1 MEIVVSFIFAAYV
14 VVSVIICVIVG
25 AVSKSNKAVA
35 ISVALCVL
43 VPFYDVVPT
52 RIIANKYC
60 QIEPK
65 SKIDKIVEYPK
76 SVYVKID
83 NAKVGDIDTSL
94 HLIEAL
100 LDGIHIEKIAIE
112 CNSKITD
119 KYKCGNGKVEEVY
132 FDKNSTHY
140 TQYINLIS
148 QYQNLHTDKSAQFDF
163 YRKNE
168 KAIEETKFKITKR
181 NVVEKDR
188 DIIKNYNYS
197 IIINKSEKIS
207 DSLFENAF
215 YHIVNVSIVE
225 NKTEK
230 EIAFWK
236 MYIRNREATFIFPE
250 ILMPHFTDDY
260 QFTRKVCGKIQE
272 IEKVFDMDKWGF
284 DFSSLFNY
292 RIYLR

>member
-1 MEIVVSFIFAAYV
+1 MGIIISFVFAAYAF
-14 VVSVIICVIVG
+14 VSGIICVIVG
-25 AVSKSNKAVA
+25 IVSKSNKAVA

-83 NAKVGDIDTSL
+83 NAEVDDIDTSL

-163 YRKNE
+163 YRENE
-168 KAIEETKFKITKR
+168 KAIEEAKFKITKR
-181 NVVEKDR
+181 NEVEKDR

-207 DSLFENAF
+207 DSAFENYF

-250 ILMPHFTDDY
+250 ILMPHFADDY

-272 IEKVFDMDKWGF
+272 IEKVFDMDKWSKGLSI
-284 DFSSLFNY
+284 D
-292 RIYLR
+292 IYQ

>member
-1 MEIVVSFIFAAYV
+1 MEIIISFVFAAYAF
-14 VVSVIICVIVG
+14 VSGIICVIVYMI
-25 AVSKSNKAVA
+25 SKSNKAVA

-148 QYQNLHTDKSAQFDF
+148 QYQNLHTDESAQFDF
-163 YRKNE
+163 YRENE
-168 KAIEETKFKITKR
+168 KAIEEAKFKITKR
-181 NVVEKDR
+181 NEVEKDR

-207 DSLFENAF
+207 DSAFENYF

-250 ILMPHFTDDY
+250 ILMPHFADDY
-260 QFTRKVCGKIQE
+260 QFTREVCGKRQE
-272 IEKVFDMDKWGF
+272 IEKVFDMDKWSKGLSI
-284 DFSSLFNY
+284 D
-292 RIYLR
+292 IYQ

>member
-1 MEIVVSFIFAAYV
+1 MEIIISFVFAAYAF
-14 VVSVIICVIVG
+14 VSGIICVIVYMI
-25 AVSKSNKAVA
+25 SKSNKALA

-76 SVYVKID
+76 SVYVEINSSDKNEIIYND
-83 NAKVGDIDTSL
+83 LLCGEFD
-94 HLIEAL
+94 EAM
-100 LDGIHIEKIAIE
+100 LDGIHVEKMAVNCYGEIIQKE
-112 CNSKITD
+112 FDTNSSD
-119 KYKCGNGKVEEVY
+119 YK
-132 FDKNSTHY
+132 
-140 TQYINLIS
+140 QYINLIS

-272 IEKVFDMDKWGF
+272 IEKVFDMDKWSKGLSI
-284 DFSSLFNY
+284 D
-292 RIYLR
+292 IYQ

>member
-1 MEIVVSFIFAAYV
+1 MGIIISFVFAAYAF
-14 VVSVIICVIVG
+14 VSGIICVIVYMI
-25 AVSKSNKAVA
+25 SKSNKALA

-76 SVYVKID
+76 SVYVEINSSDKDEIIY
-83 NAKVGDIDTSL
+83 NGQL
-94 HLIEAL
+94 CGEFFEAM
-100 LDGIHIEKIAIE
+100 LDGIHVEKMAVNCYGEIIQKE
-112 CNSKITD
+112 FDTNSSD
-119 KYKCGNGKVEEVY
+119 YK
-132 FDKNSTHY
+132 
-140 TQYINLIS
+140 QYINLIS
-148 QYQNLHTDKSAQFDF
+148 QYQNLHTDESAQFDF

-250 ILMPHFTDDY
+250 ILMPHFADDY
-260 QFTRKVCGKIQE
+260 QFTNKVCGKIQE

-292 RIYLR
+292 CIYR

>member
-1 MEIVVSFIFAAYV
+1 MGIIISFVFAAYAF
-14 VVSVIICVIVG
+14 VSGIICVIVYMI
-25 AVSKSNKAVA
+25 SKSNKALA

-76 SVYVKID
+76 SVYVEINSSDKDEIIY
-83 NAKVGDIDTSL
+83 NGQL
-94 HLIEAL
+94 CGEFFEAM
-100 LDGIHIEKIAIE
+100 LDGIHVEKMAVNCYGEIIQKE
-112 CNSKITD
+112 FDTNSSD
-119 KYKCGNGKVEEVY
+119 YK
-132 FDKNSTHY
+132 
-140 TQYINLIS
+140 QYINLIS
-148 QYQNLHTDKSAQFDF
+148 QYQNLHTDESAQFDF

-181 NVVEKDR
+181 NNIEKGS
-188 DIIKNYNYS
+188 DIIKDYDYS
-197 IIINKSEKIS
+197 LIINKNEKIS
-207 DSLFENAF
+207 DSAFENYF

-250 ILMPHFTDDY
+250 ILMPHFADDY
-260 QFTRKVCGKIQE
+260 QFTNKVCGKIQE

-292 RIYLR
+292 CIYR

>member
-1 MEIVVSFIFAAYV
+1 MGIIISFVFAAYAF
-14 VVSVIICVIVG
+14 VSGIICVIVYMI
-25 AVSKSNKAVA
+25 SKSNKALA

-76 SVYVKID
+76 SVYVEINSSDKDEIIYNLRLCGKFD
-83 NAKVGDIDTSL
+83 
-94 HLIEAL
+94 EAM
-100 LDGIHIEKIAIE
+100 LDGIHVEKMAVNCYGKIIQKE
-112 CNSKITD
+112 FDTNSSD
-119 KYKCGNGKVEEVY
+119 YK
-132 FDKNSTHY
+132 
-140 TQYINLIS
+140 QYINLIS

-272 IEKVFDMDKWGF
+272 IEKVFDMDKWSKGLSI
-284 DFSSLFNY
+284 D
-292 RIYLR
+292 IYQ

>member
-1 MEIVVSFIFAAYV
+1 MEIVVSFIFAAYE

-25 AVSKSNKAVA
+25 IVSKSNKAVA

-94 HLIEAL
+94 HLIEDL

-119 KYKCGNGKVEEVY
+119 KYKCDNGKVEEVY

-148 QYQNLHTDKSAQFDF
+148 QYQNLYTDESAQFDF
-163 YRKNE
+163 YRENE
-168 KAIEETKFKITKR
+168 KAIEEAKFKITKR
-181 NVVEKDR
+181 NEVEKDR

-207 DSLFENAF
+207 DSAFENYF

-250 ILMPHFTDDY
+250 ILMPHFADDY
-260 QFTRKVCGKIQE
+260 QFTRKVCGKRQE
-272 IEKVFDMDKWGF
+272 IEKVFDMKKWSFNFSNLF
-284 DFSSLFNY
+284 DHY
-292 RIYLR
+292 IYL

>member
-1 MEIVVSFIFAAYV
+1 MGIIISFVFAAYAF
-14 VVSVIICVIVG
+14 VSGIICVIVYMI
-25 AVSKSNKAVA
+25 SKSNKALA

-148 QYQNLHTDKSAQFDF
+148 QYQNLHTDESAQFDF
-163 YRKNE
+163 YRENE
-168 KAIEETKFKITKR
+168 KAIEEAKFKITKR
-181 NVVEKDR
+181 NEVEKDR

-207 DSLFENAF
+207 DSAFENYF

-250 ILMPHFTDDY
+250 ILMPHFADDY
-260 QFTRKVCGKIQE
+260 QFTREVCGKRQE
-272 IEKVFDMDKWGF
+272 IEKVFDMDKWSKGLSI
-284 DFSSLFNY
+284 D
-292 RIYLR
+292 IYQ

>member
-1 MEIVVSFIFAAYV
+1 MGIIISFVFAAYV

-52 RIIANKYC
+52 RLIANKYC

-76 SVYVKID
+76 SVYVEINSSDKDEIIYNGRLCGEFD
-83 NAKVGDIDTSL
+83 
-94 HLIEAL
+94 EAM
-100 LDGIHIEKIAIE
+100 LDGIHVEKMAVNCYGEIIQKE
-112 CNSKITD
+112 FDTNSSD
-119 KYKCGNGKVEEVY
+119 YK
-132 FDKNSTHY
+132 
-140 TQYINLIS
+140 QYINLIS
-148 QYQNLHTDKSAQFDF
+148 QYQNLHTDESAQFDF
-163 YRKNE
+163 YRENE
-168 KAIEETKFKITKR
+168 KAIEEAKFKITKR
-181 NVVEKDR
+181 NEVEKDR

-207 DSLFENAF
+207 DSAFENYF

-250 ILMPHFTDDY
+250 ILMPHFADDY

-272 IEKVFDMDKWGF
+272 IEKVFDMDKWSKGLSI
-284 DFSSLFNY
+284 D
-292 RIYLR
+292 IYQ

>member
-25 AVSKSNKAVA
+25 IVSKSNKAVA

-52 RIIANKYC
+52 RLIANKYC

-83 NAKVGDIDTSL
+83 NAKVGDIHTSL
-94 HLIEAL
+94 HLIEDL

-119 KYKCGNGKVEEVY
+119 KYKCDNGKVGEVY

-148 QYQNLHTDKSAQFDF
+148 QYQNLHTDESAQFDF
-163 YRKNE
+163 YRENE
-168 KAIEETKFKITKR
+168 KAIEEAKFKITKR
-181 NVVEKDR
+181 NEVEKDR

-207 DSLFENAF
+207 DSAFENYF

-250 ILMPHFTDDY
+250 ILMPHFADDY

-272 IEKVFDMDKWGF
+272 IEKVFDMDKWSKGLSI
-284 DFSSLFNY
+284 D
-292 RIYLR
+292 IYQ

>member
-1 MEIVVSFIFAAYV
+1 MGIIISFVFAAYAF
-14 VVSVIICVIVG
+14 VSGIICVIVG
-25 AVSKSNKAVA
+25 IVSKSNKAVA

-148 QYQNLHTDKSAQFDF
+148 QYQNLHTDESAQFDF
-163 YRKNE
+163 YRENE
-168 KAIEETKFKITKR
+168 KAIEEAKFKITKR
-181 NVVEKDR
+181 NEVEKDR

-207 DSLFENAF
+207 DSAFENYF

-250 ILMPHFTDDY
+250 ILMPHFADDY

-272 IEKVFDMDKWGF
+272 IEKVFDMDKWSKGLSI
-284 DFSSLFNY
+284 D
-292 RIYLR
+292 IYQ

>member
-1 MEIVVSFIFAAYV
+1 MEIVVSFIFAAYAF
-14 VVSVIICVIVG
+14 VSGIICVIVYMI
-25 AVSKSNKAVA
+25 SKSNKALA

-148 QYQNLHTDKSAQFDF
+148 QYQNLHTDESAQFDF
-163 YRKNE
+163 YRENE
-168 KAIEETKFKITKR
+168 KAIEEAKFKITKR
-181 NVVEKDR
+181 NNIEKGS
-188 DIIKNYNYS
+188 DIIKDYDYS
-197 IIINKSEKIS
+197 LIINKNEKIS
-207 DSLFENAF
+207 DSAFENYF

-250 ILMPHFTDDY
+250 ILMPHFADDY
-260 QFTRKVCGKIQE
+260 QFTREVCGKRQE
-272 IEKVFDMDKWGF
+272 IEKVFDMDKWSKGLSI
-284 DFSSLFNY
+284 D
-292 RIYLR
+292 IYQ

>member
-1 MEIVVSFIFAAYV
+1 MEIIVSFIFAAYV
-14 VVSVIICVIVG
+14 VVSIIICVIVG
-25 AVSKSNKAVA
+25 MVSKSNKAVA

-76 SVYVKID
+76 SVYVEINSSNKDEIIY
-83 NAKVGDIDTSL
+83 NGQLCGEFV
-94 HLIEAL
+94 EAM
-100 LDGIHIEKIAIE
+100 LDGIHVEKMAVNCYGEIIQE
-112 CNSKITD
+112 EFDTNSSD
-119 KYKCGNGKVEEVY
+119 YK
-132 FDKNSTHY
+132 
-140 TQYINLIS
+140 QYINLIS
-148 QYQNLHTDKSAQFDF
+148 QYQNLHADKSAQFDF
-163 YRKNE
+163 YRKNK
-168 KAIEETKFKITKR
+168 KAIEEAKFKITKR
-181 NVVEKDR
+181 NEVEKDR

-236 MYIRNREATFIFPE
+236 MYIRNREEATFIFPE
-250 ILMPHFTDDY
+250 ILMPHFADDY
-260 QFTRKVCGKIQE
+260 QFTNKVCGKIQE
-272 IEKVFDMDKWGF
+272 IEKVFDMKKWSF
-284 DFSSLFNY
+284 DFSNLFDHYIY
-292 RIYLR
+292 R

>member
-52 RIIANKYC
+52 RLIANKYC

-76 SVYVKID
+76 SVYVEINSSDKDEIIYNGRLCGEFD
-83 NAKVGDIDTSL
+83 
-94 HLIEAL
+94 EAM
-100 LDGIHIEKIAIE
+100 LDGIHVEKMAVNCYGEIIQKE
-112 CNSKITD
+112 FDTNSSD
-119 KYKCGNGKVEEVY
+119 YK
-132 FDKNSTHY
+132 
-140 TQYINLIS
+140 QYINLIS
-148 QYQNLHTDKSAQFDF
+148 QYQNLTDKISRYKF
-163 YRKNE
+163 YNENIRDIRRK
-168 KAIEETKFKITKR
+168 IIKR
-181 NVVEKDR
+181 E
-188 DIIKNYNYS
+188 IIKNDDNIVKDYNYLIVINQKDEIS
-197 IIINKSEKIS
+197 KNSFENTFFHLNDIYVIDNKSKEK
-207 DSLFENAF
+207 
-215 YHIVNVSIVE
+215 
-225 NKTEK
+225 
-230 EIAFWK
+230 IAFWK

-250 ILMPHFTDDY
+250 ILMPHFADDY
-260 QFTRKVCGKIQE
+260 QFTNKVCGKIQE

-292 RIYLR
+292 CIYRW

>member
-1 MEIVVSFIFAAYV
+1 MGIIISFVFAAYAF
-14 VVSVIICVIVG
+14 VSGIICVIVYMI
-25 AVSKSNKAVA
+25 SKSNKALA

-76 SVYVKID
+76 SVYVEINSSDKDEIIY
-83 NAKVGDIDTSL
+83 NGQL
-94 HLIEAL
+94 CGEFFEAM
-100 LDGIHIEKIAIE
+100 LDGIHVEKMAVNCYGEIIQKE
-112 CNSKITD
+112 FDTNSSD
-119 KYKCGNGKVEEVY
+119 YK
-132 FDKNSTHY
+132 
-140 TQYINLIS
+140 QYINLIS
-148 QYQNLHTDKSAQFDF
+148 QYQNLHTDESAQFDF

-250 ILMPHFTDDY
+250 ILMPHFADDY
-260 QFTRKVCGKIQE
+260 QFTNKVCGKIQE

>member
-83 NAKVGDIDTSL
+83 NAKVGDIHTSL
-94 HLIEAL
+94 NLIEAL

-148 QYQNLHTDKSAQFDF
+148 QYQNLHTDESAQFDF
-163 YRKNE
+163 YRENE
-168 KAIEETKFKITKR
+168 KAIEEAKFKITKR
-181 NVVEKDR
+181 NEVEKDR

-207 DSLFENAF
+207 DSAFENYF

-250 ILMPHFTDDY
+250 ILMPHFADDY
-260 QFTRKVCGKIQE
+260 QFTNKVCGKIQE

-292 RIYLR
+292 CIYR

>member
-1 MEIVVSFIFAAYV
+1 MEIVVSFIFAAYE

-76 SVYVKID
+76 SVYVEINSSDKDEIIYNGRLCGEFD
-83 NAKVGDIDTSL
+83 
-94 HLIEAL
+94 EAM
-100 LDGIHIEKIAIE
+100 LDGIHVEKMAVNCYGEIIQKE
-112 CNSKITD
+112 FDTNSSD
-119 KYKCGNGKVEEVY
+119 YK
-132 FDKNSTHY
+132 
-140 TQYINLIS
+140 QYINLIS
-148 QYQNLHTDKSAQFDF
+148 QYQNLHTDESAQFDF
-163 YRKNE
+163 YRENE
-168 KAIEETKFKITKR
+168 KAIEEAKFKITKR
-181 NVVEKDR
+181 NEVEKDR

-207 DSLFENAF
+207 DSAFENYF

-250 ILMPHFTDDY
+250 ILMPHFADDY

-272 IEKVFDMDKWGF
+272 IEKVFDMDKWSKGLSI
-284 DFSSLFNY
+284 D
-292 RIYLR
+292 IYQ

>member
-1 MEIVVSFIFAAYV
+1 MGIIISFVFAAYAF
-14 VVSVIICVIVG
+14 VSGIICVIVYMI
-25 AVSKSNKAVA
+25 SKSNKALA

-76 SVYVKID
+76 SVYVEINSSDKDEIIY
-83 NAKVGDIDTSL
+83 NGQL
-94 HLIEAL
+94 CGEFFEAM
-100 LDGIHIEKIAIE
+100 LDGIHVEKMAVNCYGEIIQKE
-112 CNSKITD
+112 FDTNSSD
-119 KYKCGNGKVEEVY
+119 YK
-132 FDKNSTHY
+132 
-140 TQYINLIS
+140 QYINLIS
-148 QYQNLHTDKSAQFDF
+148 QYQNLHTDESAQFDF
-163 YRKNE
+163 YRENE
-168 KAIEETKFKITKR
+168 KAIEEAKFKITKR
-181 NVVEKDR
+181 NEVEKDR

-207 DSLFENAF
+207 DSAFENYF

-250 ILMPHFTDDY
+250 ILMPHFADDY
-260 QFTRKVCGKIQE
+260 QFTNKVCGKIQE

-292 RIYLR
+292 CIYR

>member
-1 MEIVVSFIFAAYV
+1 MGIIITFVFAAYV

-76 SVYVKID
+76 SVYVKINSSD
-83 NAKVGDIDTSL
+83 KDEILYNGQLCGEFD
-94 HLIEAL
+94 EAM
-100 LDGIHIEKIAIE
+100 LDGIHVEKMAVNCYGEIIQKE
-112 CNSKITD
+112 FDTNSSD
-119 KYKCGNGKVEEVY
+119 YK
-132 FDKNSTHY
+132 
-140 TQYINLIS
+140 QYINLIS
-148 QYQNLHTDKSAQFDF
+148 QYQNLHADKSAQFDF
-163 YRKNE
+163 YRKNK
-168 KAIEETKFKITKR
+168 KAIEEAKFKITKR
-181 NVVEKDR
+181 NEVEKDR

-236 MYIRNREATFIFPE
+236 MYIRNNEATFIFPE
-250 ILMPHFTDDY
+250 ILMPHFADDY
-260 QFTRKVCGKIQE
+260 QFTNKVCGKIQE
-272 IEKVFDMDKWGF
+272 IEKVFDMKKWSF
-284 DFSSLFNY
+284 DFSNLFDY

>member
-1 MEIVVSFIFAAYV
+1 MGIIISFVFAAYAF
-14 VVSVIICVIVG
+14 VSGIICVIVYMI
-25 AVSKSNKAVA
+25 SKSNKALA

-83 NAKVGDIDTSL
+83 NAKVGDIHTSL
-94 HLIEAL
+94 NLIEAL

-148 QYQNLHTDKSAQFDF
+148 QYQNLHTDESAQFDF
-163 YRKNE
+163 YRENE
-168 KAIEETKFKITKR
+168 KAIEEAKFKITKR

-207 DSLFENAF
+207 DSAFENYF

-250 ILMPHFTDDY
+250 ILMPHFADDY
-260 QFTRKVCGKIQE
+260 QFTREVCGKRQE
-272 IEKVFDMDKWGF
+272 IEKVFDMDKWSKGLSI
-284 DFSSLFNY
+284 D
-292 RIYLR
+292 IYQ

>member
-1 MEIVVSFIFAAYV
+1 MGIIISFVFAAYAF
-14 VVSVIICVIVG
+14 VSGIICVIVYMI
-25 AVSKSNKAVA
+25 SKSNKALA

-83 NAKVGDIDTSL
+83 NAEVGDIHTSL
-94 HLIEAL
+94 NLIEAL

-148 QYQNLHTDKSAQFDF
+148 QYQNLHTDESAQFDF
-163 YRKNE
+163 YRENE
-168 KAIEETKFKITKR
+168 KAIEEAKFKITKR
-181 NVVEKDR
+181 NNIEKGS
-188 DIIKNYNYS
+188 DIIKDYDYS
-197 IIINKSEKIS
+197 LIINKNEKIS
-207 DSLFENAF
+207 DSAFENYF

-250 ILMPHFTDDY
+250 ILMPHFADDY
-260 QFTRKVCGKIQE
+260 QFTREVCGKRQE
-272 IEKVFDMDKWGF
+272 IEKVFDMDKWSKGLSI
-284 DFSSLFNY
+284 D
-292 RIYLR
+292 IYQ

>member
-1 MEIVVSFIFAAYV
+1 MGIIISFVFAAYAF
-14 VVSVIICVIVG
+14 VSGIICVIVYMI
-25 AVSKSNKAVA
+25 SKSNKALA

-76 SVYVKID
+76 SVYVEINSSDKDEIIYNLRLCGEFD
-83 NAKVGDIDTSL
+83 
-94 HLIEAL
+94 EAM
-100 LDGIHIEKIAIE
+100 LDGIHVEKMAVNCYGEIIQKE
-112 CNSKITD
+112 FDTNSSD
-119 KYKCGNGKVEEVY
+119 YK
-132 FDKNSTHY
+132 
-140 TQYINLIS
+140 QYINLIS
-148 QYQNLHTDKSAQFDF
+148 QYQNLHTDESAQFDF

-168 KAIEETKFKITKR
+168 KAIKEAKFKITKR
-181 NVVEKDR
+181 NNIEKGS
-188 DIIKNYNYS
+188 DIIKDYDYS
-197 IIINKSEKIS
+197 LIINKNEKIS
-207 DSLFENAF
+207 DSAFENYF

-250 ILMPHFTDDY
+250 ILMPHFADDY
-260 QFTRKVCGKIQE
+260 QFTNKVCGKIQE